1 MTEDEA
7 KQKWCPH
14 ARLQTSWS
22 SPRGGVALAG
32 TNRWEKGSAK
42 CIASECMAWRWV
54 CGEDGWSH
62 VTPTGEKFCASTME
76 ALKKAEAQGY
86 IPLGYCGLA
95 GKP

>member
-14 ARLQTSWS
+14 ARIQTSWTS
-22 SPRGGVALAG
+22 LHGGVALAG

-42 CIASECMAWRWV
+42 CIASECMAWRW
-54 CGEDGWSH
+54 C
-62 VTPTGEKFCASTME
+62 VTRVDDDDNDIHD
-76 ALKKAEAQGY
+76 Y
-86 IPLGYCGLA
+86 GYCGLG